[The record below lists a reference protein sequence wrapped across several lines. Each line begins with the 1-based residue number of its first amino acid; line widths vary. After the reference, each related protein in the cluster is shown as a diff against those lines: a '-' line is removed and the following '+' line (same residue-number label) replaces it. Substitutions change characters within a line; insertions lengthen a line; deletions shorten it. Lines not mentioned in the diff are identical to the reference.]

1 MVTLLE
7 SSITYVHVTNVTMK
21 DEGITWTGMVPKLLH
36 FTWTQYCKC

>member
-21 DEGITWTGMVPKLLH
+21 DEGIT
-36 FTWTQYCKC
+36 